1 MFESRW
7 NDVVYRLGYLSTPS
21 LYHKRKI
28 TYIYIKPFLTDSE
41 SLWLWVLIVIV
52 RLMWW
57 IMLWVQDRNTAV
69 ITQDWSSSWSCFCP
83 AADGSELSKHSVT
96 SNIHP
101 YSRLD
106 PHFKRRVSIH
116 PDEIFTQSPEI
127 CDRMFFACL
136 LCLLRSII
144 YRDQHPKEVEI
155 IFDLFLQRRNKDLL
169 SNAMKE
175 INRNEKRSVNITKH
189 CG

>member
-7 NDVVYRLGYLSTPS
+7 SDVVYRLGYLSTPS
-21 LYHKRKI
+21 LYHKRNI

-52 RLMWW
+52 LMWW

-69 ITQDWSSSWSCFCP
+69 ITQDCSSSWSCFCP

-106 PHFKRRVSIH
+106 LHILKEGWVFILTKSLP
-116 PDEIFTQSPEI
+116 SP
-127 CDRMFFACL
+127 
-136 LCLLRSII
+136 LRSAIVCFLHV
-144 YRDQHPKEVEI
+144 YCASWDQ
-155 IFDLFLQRRNKDLL
+155 
-169 SNAMKE
+169 
-175 INRNEKRSVNITKH
+175 
-189 CG
+189 

>member
-1 MFESRW
+1 
-7 NDVVYRLGYLSTPS
+7 
-21 LYHKRKI
+21 
-28 TYIYIKPFLTDSE
+28 
-41 SLWLWVLIVIV
+41 
-52 RLMWW
+52 MWW

-136 LCLLRSII
+136 LCLLLLRSII
-144 YRDQHPKEVEI
+144 YRDQYPKGRHQKKNCRFGENCTMGGEGVRKI
-155 IFDLFLQRRNKDLL
+155 IEFSSFTNDEKHRRGGGSQSNISLL
-169 SNAMKE
+169 H
-175 INRNEKRSVNITKH
+175 RTQL
-189 CG
+189 